1 MKNLKGNL
9 LLALGALVVMAAQF
23 GAGSV
28 SPSNFY
34 QPMEPANIKQML
46 KK

>member
-1 MKNLKGNL
+1 MRNLKGNL

-28 SPSNFY
+28 SPSHFF
-34 QPMEPANIKQML
+34 QPKEPANLKQMF